1 MFGEFDA
8 HVALVTGGNSGL
20 GRATALAFAR
30 KGARVVIAARR
41 SDEGRKT
48 VSAIRSA
55 GGEAMF
61 FETDVSRSADVQ
73 ALVNKVVEVYG
84 RLDYACNAAGIEGEL
99 GPFLAE
105 QTEDNFE
112 RVIATNLKGV
122 WLCMKYEIP
131 PLLEHGGS
139 IVNISSVNGVE
150 ATPGGSLYGASKAAV
165 VNLTRTA
172 AVEYA
177 EAGIRVNAINAG
189 FFRTAMLDRALT
201 IFGRGNPADAEE
213 QYRKSVPMKRI
224 GASDEIA
231 RTVIWLCS
239 DAASY
244 ITGGVI
250 PVDGGLLA

>member
-1 MFGEFDA
+1 M
-8 HVALVTGGNSGL
+8 
-20 GRATALAFAR
+20 
-30 KGARVVIAARR
+30 VVAARR
-41 SDEGRKT
+41 SGEGRET
-48 VSAIRSA
+48 VSTIHSA

-61 FETDVSRSADVQ
+61 FKADVSRSTDVQ
-73 ALVNKVVEVYG
+73 AVVDTAVEVYG

-131 PLLEHGGS
+131 RLLERGGV
-139 IVNISSVNGVE
+139 IVNISSVNGAE

-165 VNLTRTA
+165 TNLTRTA

-177 EAGIRVNAINAG
+177 EAGIRINAINAG
-189 FFRTAMLDRALT
+189 FFRTAMLGRALM
-201 IFGRGNPADAEE
+201 IFGKGNPSDAEE

-224 GASDEIA
+224 GTPDEIA
-231 RTVIWLCS
+231 GTVIWLCS